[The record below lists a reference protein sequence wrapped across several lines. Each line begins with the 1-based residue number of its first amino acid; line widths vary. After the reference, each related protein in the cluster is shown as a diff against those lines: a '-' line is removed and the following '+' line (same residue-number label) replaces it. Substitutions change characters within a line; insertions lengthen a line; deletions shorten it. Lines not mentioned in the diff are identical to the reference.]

1 MSDVS
6 GSVKTKT
13 CVVHL
18 RSGYTVSASFR
29 LSAAEI
35 AMTNEG
41 VGSTKKW
48 ERIES
53 FSPKF
58 VENSVLPVQRRRP
71 LYCSTALY

>member
-18 RSGYTVSASFR
+18 RSGYTVSASCR

-35 AMTNEG
+35 AMINEG

-53 FSPKF
+53 YSPKF
-58 VENSVLPVQRRRP
+58 VENSVLPVQHRRP
-71 LYCSTALY
+71 LYCITALY